1 MSGIGEDEASAD
13 TGERIAN
20 TSEPSC
26 GDPATAELQALQV
39 EALAEIG
46 NAVVITDSSAN
57 IIWVNRAFER
67 LTGYCLKEVIGNST
81 RILKSGQ
88 TRRET
93 YEDLWRTILS
103 GAKWSGELINRR
115 KDASV
120 YHEEMTIAPLVNA
133 AGTITNFVAVK
144 RDITERKR
152 LAQHTEMLA
161 NAVENSSNLIAITD
175 SDGHITYANKALL
188 ESLQWSSTDLIGQHF
203 RNLVSKNN
211 SPEVLR
217 RIANPVG
224 WRGEILSPRKDGT
237 DLAVLL
243 SVNTIVG
250 ENGDAATIGIAQD
263 ITEQKRLN
271 ERMRMLANA
280 VENSSNY
287 VIITSPEGNTAY
299 VNQALLES
307 LQYSREEL
315 LGKHFR
321 CLVSNTNPAGLVD
334 QIGRPE
340 GWRGECWARRSD
352 GKDVPVLLNVSAIP
366 GENGRVLGLVGIAQ
380 DITEQKRLNERIRML
395 ANAVENSPNIVGMA
409 GPDGRI
415 IYANRKPFETLQYS
429 IEEVIGRHF
438 SEFVSKNNP
447 PELLQEILNGSAQP
461 GGWSG
466 ECLVPRKDGTDI
478 PAFLSSSTVFAENG
492 QLLGLLGIAQDI
504 SEQKVSQKELMFK
517 NALLQAQAETT
528 IDGILAVDQAKKVIL
543 SNRRFAEIWKIPQ
556 EMIDAG
562 NDEPLLRHVLQQIA
576 DEAVFLERVEY
587 LYSHP
592 DARSK
597 DEIRLK
603 DGRVL
608 DRYSS
613 PLRDPEDRYLGRIWY
628 FRDITERIRHEERMR
643 LWSQVLDQSAEGIFI
658 CDMEER
664 ILVVNRAFEQLT
676 GYSSEEVVGKTPRLL
691 QSGRHDGRFYLEMW
705 RTLLSTGVW
714 RGEIWNRRKSG
725 ELYAEWLSI
734 SVVYDREG
742 APTHYIGIFSD
753 VTARKRDQ
761 EKILRLA
768 QFDSLTDLPNR
779 VLLLE
784 RLSQTIQAA
793 EHKNTR
799 VAVMFLDIDRFKEVN
814 DSLGHHTGDLLL
826 QTVGRRLGAVTRHGQ
841 DTVSR
846 MGGDEFVVI
855 FPDVNAA
862 RQLTKVAEKL
872 LSCLIPPISVDHHE
886 LTVTASIGI
895 AIFPEDGSDA
905 HELIR
910 NADAA
915 MYQAKNAGRNN
926 FKFYTSDLHQRAT
939 ESLSTE
945 NALRH
950 AIDRHEFILHYQ
962 PQVNIQTGRLVG
974 MEALIRWR
982 RPDVGLVMPGNFIAI
997 AEERGLIV
1005 PIGDWVLEEASRQAA
1020 EWRDSKLLSVPIAVN
1035 VSALQFR
1042 QRDFMEQLT
1051 ATTEKHGVSPSC
1063 LDLELTER
1071 TVIRD
1076 PETTAEKLRIL
1087 HAKGFHLSI
1096 DDFGTGYSSLN
1107 YLRRFPF
1114 DKIKIDRSFIADEN
1128 GKNIVAAIIGLGRT
1142 LNLTVIAEGVET
1154 KEQAASLR
1162 AQGCDEAQGYLFG
1175 PAVPA
1180 EAFARSVTEWARTYR
1195 PKDPFL
1201 KPLTYYERAES
1212 TSA

>member
-1 MSGIGEDEASAD
+1 LSGIGEDETSTVAEERIGNASA
-13 TGERIAN
+13 
-20 TSEPSC
+20 SSC
-26 GDPATAELQALQV
+26 GDPATPRPAELQGLQV

-57 IIWVNRAFER
+57 IVWVNRAFEQ
-67 LTGYCLKEVIGNST
+67 LTGYSSEEVIGKST

-88 TRRET
+88 TPGET
-93 YEDLWRTILS
+93 YQNLWRTILR
-103 GAKWSGELINRR
+103 GEHWSGELINRR

-120 YHEEMTIAPLVNA
+120 YHEEMTIAPLSDST
-133 AGTITNFVAVK
+133 GTITNFVAVK
-144 RDITERKR
+144 RDITQRKR
-152 LAQHTEMLA
+152 LARRTEMLA
-161 NAVENSSNLIAITD
+161 LAVENSLNLIAITD
-175 SDGHITYANKALL
+175 SDGLITYANKALL
-188 ESLQWSSTDLIGQHF
+188 DGLQWSLNEILGQHF
-203 RNLVSKNN
+203 RSLVSHNN

-217 RIANPVG
+217 QLASPVG
-224 WRGEILSPRKDGT
+224 WRGEMFSPRKDGT

-243 SVNTIVG
+243 SVSEFVG
-250 ENGDAATIGIAQD
+250 ENGYTGLIGIAQD

-271 ERMRMLANA
+271 DR
-280 VENSSNY
+280 
-287 VIITSPEGNTAY
+287 T
-299 VNQALLES
+299 
-307 LQYSREEL
+307 
-315 LGKHFR
+315 
-321 CLVSNTNPAGLVD
+321 
-334 QIGRPE
+334 
-340 GWRGECWARRSD
+340 
-352 GKDVPVLLNVSAIP
+352 
-366 GENGRVLGLVGIAQ
+366 
-380 DITEQKRLNERIRML
+380 RML

-415 IYANRKPFETLQYS
+415 VYANRKLLETLQYP
-429 IEEVIGRHF
+429 IDDVLGRHF
-438 SEFVSKNNP
+438 SELVSKNNS

-466 ECLVPRKDGTDI
+466 ECLVPRKDGTAI
-478 PAFLSSSTVFAENG
+478 PAFLSSSTVFGENG

-504 SEQKVSQKELMFK
+504 SDQKVSQKDLMFK

-528 IDGILAVDQAKKVIL
+528 IDGILAVDQTKKVIL
-543 SNRRFAEIWKIPQ
+543 SNRRFAEIWNVPQ
-556 EMIDAG
+556 KLIDAG
-562 NDEPLLRHVLQQIA
+562 DDEPLLRHVLEQIA
-576 DEAVFLERVEY
+576 DAGAFLERVED
-587 LYSHP
+587 LYEHP
-592 DARSK
+592 EERSK
-597 DEIRLK
+597 DEVRLK

-613 PLRDPEDRYLGRIWY
+613 PLLDPGNCYLGRIWY

-658 CDMEER
+658 CDMEEH

-734 SVVYDREG
+734 SVVYDHEG

-793 EHKNTR
+793 VHKNTR

-814 DSLGHHTGDLLL
+814 DSLGHHIGDMLL
-826 QTVGRRLGAVTRHGQ
+826 QTVGRRLETVTRHGQ

-855 FPDVNAA
+855 FPDVNQA
-862 RQLTKVAEKL
+862 RELSKVAQKL
-872 LSCLIPPISVDHHE
+872 LSCVTPPISVDDHE

-950 AIDRHEFILHYQ
+950 AIDRHEFVLYYQ

-1005 PIGDWVLEEASRQAA
+1005 PIGDWVLEDASRQAA

-1051 ATTEKHGVSPSC
+1051 ATTEKHGVPPSC

-1076 PETTAEKLRIL
+1076 PESTAEKLRTL

-1154 KEQAASLR
+1154 KEQVESLR

-1180 EAFARSVTEWARTYR
+1180 DDFARTVTEWARTCH
-1195 PKDPFL
+1195 PEDPFL
-1201 KPLTYYERAES
+1201 EPLTYCERAES